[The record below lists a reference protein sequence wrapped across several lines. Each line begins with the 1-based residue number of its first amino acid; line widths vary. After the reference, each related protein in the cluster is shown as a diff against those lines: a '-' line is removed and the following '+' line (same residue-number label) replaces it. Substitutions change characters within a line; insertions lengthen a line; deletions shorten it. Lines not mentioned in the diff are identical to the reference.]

1 MELPDWVKAYDL
13 LETEIAQELQEKYPE
28 KSDLQ
33 IIQMILT
40 GRDNEWFKKYIYCR
54 CTRHLSI
61 RLRR

>member
-40 GRDNEWFKKYIYCR
+40 GRDNE
-54 CTRHLSI
+54 
-61 RLRR
+61 